1 MMILNRDFWENRYKT
16 SQIGW
21 DIGTVS
27 TPLKTYINQL
37 ENKNLNILI
46 PGAGNAYE
54 AEFLFENGFQSVTVI
69 DIASKPLQNLKRRV
83 VEFPENQLI
92 QTDFFD
98 FEGRFDLI
106 IEQTFFCALHPSLR
120 EKYVLKM
127 SQLLKPKGK
136 LAGLLFDFKLTEDGP
151 PFGGSFDEYQA
162 LFEPFFV
169 IKKLERCHN
178 SIQPRQGN
186 ELFFIF
192 EKK

>member
-1 MMILNRDFWENRYKT
+1 MMNLNRDFWENRYKT